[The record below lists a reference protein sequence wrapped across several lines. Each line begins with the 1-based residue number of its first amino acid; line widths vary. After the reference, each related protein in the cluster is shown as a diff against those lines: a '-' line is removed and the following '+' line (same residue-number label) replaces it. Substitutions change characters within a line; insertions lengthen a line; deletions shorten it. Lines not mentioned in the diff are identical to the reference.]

1 MTSDRV
7 IHFLRHT
14 EAEHNVNWD
23 GSIPDPPLTPLGKQ
37 QAEDLNESTSDNIQ
51 ATADLLVTSP
61 FTRTLQTT
69 LIGLPKL
76 KSRLEA
82 AGQKLIVLSRLQA
95 KGALPCDIGKSR
107 EVLERTEEFE
117 GIDFSPL
124 EDDWNVKV
132 GDFAPENIVARA
144 KWVRKWLRARPE
156 REIIVVS
163 HANILRAIT
172 NTDQSDHWGRGKI
185 RSFTFVEDDD
195 EDAVLKR
202 IT

>member
-1 MTSDRV
+1 MASNRV
-7 IHFLRHT
+7 IYFVRHPQ
-14 EAEHNVNWD
+14 AEHNASRDW
-23 GSIPDPPLTPLGKQ
+23 SIPDPPLTPLGKQ

-69 LIGLPKL
+69 QIGLPKL
-76 KSRLEA
+76 KSRMEA
-82 AGQKLIVLSRLQA
+82 AGQKLIVLSRLQEE
-95 KGALPCDIGKSR
+95 GVLPCDIGKSR
-107 EVLERTEEFE
+107 EVLEKTEEFE

-156 REIIVVS
+156 REIVAVS
-163 HANILRAIT
+163 HGALLLVIT
-172 NTDQSDHWGRGKI
+172 NTDQSDRWGHGEI

-195 EDAVLKR
+195 EDAVLRR